1 MTISAAG
8 STRAGVVFVSH
19 HSEAL
24 VAPAAAVYR
33 QAGFVIRVVDNSGTY
48 PPGGHHQE
56 LLRPGANVGFGR
68 GCNLG
73 VASLP
78 PSVGRICFHNPD
90 VAPSVDALRRL
101 CGVLDAVPEAGAVA
115 PVEADGEAE
124 RIWGYSYPSPA
135 RELYL
140 ALRFRRRMA
149 RPAPGRPQAARPAA
163 PRRSTDGVQPKP
175 GRFPAFAFVVVD
187 RVAFEAIGG
196 FDENY
201 FLYAEDL
208 DLWHRLRLAGRPG
221 LFDPTTAVDHRGGQ
235 SSPVAGPTR
244 EVLRWIG
251 VELFAERFSR
261 FGWRPYRVVHS
272 LALRTYPPEPVAG
285 RLHELWRRGLR
296 PTAVAGAIRDDVEA
310 GRLALSG

>member
-1 MTISAAG
+1 MTSTEEG
-8 STRAGVVFVSH
+8 STTGVVFVSH

-24 VAPAAAVYR
+24 VAPTAAVYR
-33 QAGFVIRVVDNSGTY
+33 QAGFAIRVVDNSGTY
-48 PPGGHHQE
+48 PTGAHKEE
-56 LLRPGANVGFGR
+56 LVRPGANVGFGR

-78 PSVGRICFHNPD
+78 ASIGRICFHNPD
-90 VAPSVDALRRL
+90 VTPSVDALRRL
-101 CGVLDAVPEAGAVA
+101 CGVLDTVPEAGAVA
-115 PVEADGEAE
+115 PIEADGEAE
-124 RIWGYSYPSPA
+124 RVWGYSYPSPA
-135 RELYL
+135 REFYL

-149 RPAPGRPQAARPAA
+149 RPAPGGTQAAVPAA
-163 PRRSTDGVQPKP
+163 PRRSTEGVQQKP

-187 RVAFEAIGG
+187 RVAFEAIEG
-196 FDENY
+196 FDEAY

-235 SSPVAGPTR
+235 SSPVAAPTR
-244 EVLRWIG
+244 EVLRWMG
-251 VELFAERFSR
+251 VELFAERFAR
-261 FGWRPYRVVHS
+261 LGWRPYRAVHS

-285 RLHELWRRGLR
+285 RIHDLWDRGLR
-296 PTAVAGAIRDDVEA
+296 PSAVAAAIREDVET